1 MIIIFHPNSLVHIY
15 SYVLIKKLNLSKGPS
30 SYTKSDI
37 MLELGNIEY
46 MFSPW
51 RLEWAQIFM
60 KKHEFLRSDL
70 YVVQ

>member
-1 MIIIFHPNSLVHIY
+1 M
-15 SYVLIKKLNLSKGPS
+15 NLSKGPS
-30 SYTKSDI
+30 SYTKYNI

-60 KKHEFLRSDL
+60 KKHEFLRSGKEDCRN
-70 YVVQ
+70 YNQGPAPRPRITVAGGEGDD

>member
-1 MIIIFHPNSLVHIY
+1 M
-15 SYVLIKKLNLSKGPS
+15 NLSKGPS
-30 SYTKSDI
+30 SYTKSNI

-60 KKHEFLRSDL
+60 KKHEFLRSGKEDCRN
-70 YVVQ
+70 YNQGPAPRPRITVAGGEGDD